1 MDALELLVN
10 RRSASRLA
18 EPAPV
23 GEQLQ
28 NILRAGMRVPDH
40 KSLQPWRFFVIEGEG
55 RDRFSAVLE
64 QGAVAAGGDEKAI
77 EKARNAPFRA
87 PLIITVVAKCEE
99 NHKVPVWEQEMS
111 AGCAV
116 MAMQMAAIAQGFNGI
131 WRSGALRRA
140 LSCGKPLSVALR
152 IKLLVFS
159 ISARHSSKRQRRS
172 VPPTPRRL
180 CVISDAEG

>member
-64 QGAVAAGGDEKAI
+64 QGAVAA
-77 EKARNAPFRA
+77 RA
-87 PLIITVVAKCEE
+87 MRKRS
-99 NHKVPVWEQEMS
+99 KKR
-111 AGCAV
+111 V
-116 MAMQMAAIAQGFNGI
+116 M
-131 WRSGALRRA
+131 RRFA
-140 LSCGKPLSVALR
+140 HR
-152 IKLLVFS
+152 
-159 ISARHSSKRQRRS
+159 
-172 VPPTPRRL
+172 
-180 CVISDAEG
+180 

>member
-55 RDRFSAVLE
+55 RGAVLE

-77 EKARNAPFRA
+77 EKARNAP
-87 PLIITVVAKCEE
+87 
-99 NHKVPVWEQEMS
+99 
-111 AGCAV
+111 
-116 MAMQMAAIAQGFNGI
+116 
-131 WRSGALRRA
+131 
-140 LSCGKPLSVALR
+140 
-152 IKLLVFS
+152 
-159 ISARHSSKRQRRS
+159 
-172 VPPTPRRL
+172 
-180 CVISDAEG
+180 